1 MTRTITIA
9 AVVAVILGTLGP
21 ATEALAMQKK
31 KIIKVTLPPKSC
43 VWMGSGTDHFKT
55 VASGKTTRDTDSRG
69 TVWKCNNGTWKQV
82 GGPPQRDTR
91 PSGGS
96 TGGSRV

>member
-9 AVVAVILGTLGP
+9 AVVVAILGTLGLVTSASARQP
-21 ATEALAMQKK
+21 K

-43 VWMGSGTDHFKT
+43 LWMGSGTDHFKT
-55 VASGKTTRDTDSRG
+55 VDSGKTTRDKDSG
-69 TVWKCNNGTWKQV
+69 TVWKCTNGSWKQV
-82 GGPPQRDTR
+82 GGPPLKDTR